1 MDGRAVTRCRLG
13 PRKLRQLSRRIGLEV
28 VSALTRGGTDHR
40 VDLRTAD
47 GQRLCWWPDGTL
59 QPAEL
64 ARKHALEAMPPP
76 PLLVIDATRPEL
88 IPAIDSLPAETP
100 DDAAVRRA
108 WAEAAARREGGA

>member
-40 VDLRTAD
+40 VDLRTA
-47 GQRLCWWPDGTL
+47 
-59 QPAEL
+59 AEL